1 MQDNPQKKNS
11 TTFNPL
17 FAMAGIQR
25 MATSRSSALLL
36 SNIRITVSER
46 DINNI
51 PRQGAIITVSNRPT
65 GVIEEFILLQLL
77 QRRRDDFIFLKNEF
91 LQETESLP
99 KKLFCKNSAHGIEH
113 MLHDDACLALFP
125 AGAISRFQTPQL
137 SYTDSKWDK
146 NLLAALHALDLPVIP
161 VYLSFL
167 DDNITRLL
175 GMLHP
180 ALKVRRLITH
190 LVENKQVPVRVR
202 IGKPIVRSKT
212 GIDNAQRFGRFLR
225 AKLYSLGSALEVE
238 QFYAPKQEQ
247 NIVDKINP
255 EIIRQELDEIRDENC
270 IGTQGDFE
278 IYLAKAKKIPHTL
291 NEIGRLRE
299 ITFRNVGEGTL
310 KSIDL
315 DEFDLH
321 YLHLFLWDK
330 KREKIAGAYR
340 IGAGDYIM
348 KSIGKKGFYLRS
360 LFTFDNALN
369 DILEQSLELGRSFVA
384 DEYQKNRLPLFLLW
398 KGIEHFIR
406 NNPQLKYIIG
416 PVSIS
421 SRYSKI
427 SRSLLVA
434 YIKKYHW
441 DETLAAH
448 VKSKNPFKPDWQ
460 GLDVEPL
467 LDIEQADINK
477 FNKIIEEMEPA
488 NLKMPVLLKKYFSQ
502 NARIIAFNVDPDF
515 NDSLDGFMISEIS
528 NMPKEV
534 FGSASVPK
542 E

>member
-1 MQDNPQKKNS
+1 MQNHPQKKSN
-11 TTFNPL
+11 TVFNPL
-17 FAMAGIQR
+17 HAVAGIQR
-25 MATSRSSALLL
+25 MTTVRSSASLL

-46 DINNI
+46 ELNNI
-51 PRQGAIITVSNRPT
+51 PRQGAIITVSNRPM
-65 GVIEEFILLQLL
+65 GAVEEFILMQLM
-77 QRRRDDFIFLKNEF
+77 QKRREDFLFVKNDF
-91 LQETESLP
+91 LQETELLP
-99 KKLFCKNSAHGIEH
+99 QKLFCKNSSRAIEH
-113 MLHDDACLALFP
+113 ILQDEACLSLFP

-146 NLLAALHALDLPVIP
+146 NILAALHALDLPVVP

-180 ALKVRRLITH
+180 ALKARRFITH
-190 LVENKQVPVRVR
+190 LLENKAVAVRAR
-202 IGKPIVRSKT
+202 IGKPLVPSKT

-225 AKLYSLGSALEVE
+225 AKLYSLGTALEVE
-238 QFYAPKQEQ
+238 QFYSLKQEQ
-247 NIVDKINP
+247 KIIDKVNP
-255 EIIRQELDEIRDENC
+255 ESIKAELLEIRTENL
-270 IGTQGDFE
+270 IGEQGDFE
-278 IYLAKAKKIPHTL
+278 LYLAKAKKIPNTL

-310 KSIDL
+310 KAIDL
-315 DEFDLH
+315 DEYDLH

-360 LFTFDNALN
+360 LFTIGNAMN
-369 DILEQSLELGRSFVA
+369 DILEESLELGRSFVA

-398 KGIEHFIR
+398 KGIAHFIR
-406 NNPQLKYIIG
+406 NNKQLKYIIG

-434 YIKKYHW
+434 YVKKYHW
-441 DETLAAH
+441 NATLAAH
-448 VKSKNPFKPDWQ
+448 VQPKNPFKPEWK
-460 GLDVEPL
+460 GLDAEPL
-467 LDIEQADINK
+467 LDPEQADINK
-477 FNKIIEEMEPA
+477 FDNIIEDMEPT
-488 NLKMPVLLKKYFSQ
+488 NLRMPVLLKKYFKQ
-502 NARIIAFNVDPDF
+502 NAQIIAFNVDPDF

-528 NMPKEV
+528 KMPKE
-534 FGSASVPK
+534 AL